1 MGAALVAN
9 GLTKSFGAVRAVS
22 GISLEVAPGEIYG
35 LLGPNG
41 AGKTTTL
48 SMITGILRPDAGSV
62 HIGGLPVT
70 KTRAR
75 IRLGLVPQEIALYP
89 ELTALEN
96 LHFFGRL
103 QGKRGKDLRQ
113 RAREALDIV
122 GLGAQAKKRIN
133 TFSGGMKRRVNIAI
147 ALVHSPE
154 VIVMDEP
161 TVGVDSQSRNAIL
174 DQVSQLAAT
183 GVSVVFASHYMDEV
197 QRLCDRLGIIDGGEM
212 VATGTV
218 PEILTSAAIPSRLVV
233 STTADRRAALEE
245 SLDTLPGVKEILP
258 VGEELHVLVDDGLVS
273 VSSLLRAADAA
284 GVPLQGVQFV
294 RPTLEDVFLELTGKA
309 LRE

>member
-1 MGAALVAN
+1 
-9 GLTKSFGAVRAVS
+9 
-22 GISLEVAPGEIYG
+22 
-35 LLGPNG
+35 
-41 AGKTTTL
+41 
-48 SMITGILRPDAGSV
+48 MITGILRPDAGSV
-62 HIGGLPVT
+62 HIGGVPVT

-75 IRLGLVPQEIALYP
+75 SRLGLVPQEIALYP

-96 LHFFGRL
+96 LHFFGRM
-103 QGKRGKDLRQ
+103 QGKRGRDLRQ
-113 RAREALDIV
+113 CAREALDIV
-122 GLGAQAKKRIN
+122 GLSAQAKKRIS

-147 ALVHSPE
+147 ALVHSPD

-174 DQVSQLAAT
+174 DKVSQLAAT

-197 QRLCDRLGIIDGGEM
+197 QRLCDRLGIVDGGEM

-218 PEILTSAAIPSRLVV
+218 PEILANTAAPSRLVV
-233 STTADRRAALEE
+233 STTDDRRAALEE
-245 SLDTLPGVKEILP
+245 SLDKLPGVKEIVP
-258 VGEELHVLVDDGLVS
+258 VGDELHVLVDDALVS
-273 VSSLLRAADAA
+273 VGALLRVADDA

-294 RPTLEDVFLELTGKA
+294 RPTLQDVFLELTGKA